1 MRTPDYWE
9 LSRVVEEHGL
19 WDLGSAARSLCFWS
33 WDLTSLIEL
42 LSLEDGITVLI
53 LCRVVKIM

>member
-9 LSRVVEEHGL
+9 LSRVIGEHGR
-19 WDLGSAARSLCFWS
+19 WDPGSAARSLCFWS

-42 LSLEDGITVLI
+42 LSLEDGITARI